1 MSPEAARF
9 IGAGMAVLALYGVG
23 MGMSNLFSTWMDS
36 VARNPEAEDKI
47 RGGGM
52 LGFAIVESIGLL
64 SFLIAV
70 LILFK

>member
-1 MSPEAARF
+1 
-9 IGAGMAVLALYGVG
+9 
-23 MGMSNLFSTWMDS
+23 MSNLFSTWMDS

-47 RGGGM
+47 RAGGM